1 MEATMKIAS
10 ALFSILGLSVS
21 TIVTVWLLGS
31 VVAWVADAA
40 GPVGE
45 EVLTQLSTPWIGAYA
60 RAPVHAQKEKA
71 TSSPTIAVRGAAR

>member
-1 MEATMKIAS
+1 MEAIMKIAS

-40 GPVGE
+40 GPMGE
-45 EVLTQLSTPWIGAYA
+45 EVLAQLSTPWIGAYA
-60 RAPVHAQKEKA
+60 QAPVHAQKASPSSAIA
-71 TSSPTIAVRGAAR
+71 TRGPAR